1 MLVYSLK
8 ALTYWE
14 EPSVGNNLVDGGS
27 QTKTEPKLYLF
38 KTESSSALIS
48 WRREPKQNW
57 T

>member
-48 WRREPKQNW
+48 
-57 T
+57 